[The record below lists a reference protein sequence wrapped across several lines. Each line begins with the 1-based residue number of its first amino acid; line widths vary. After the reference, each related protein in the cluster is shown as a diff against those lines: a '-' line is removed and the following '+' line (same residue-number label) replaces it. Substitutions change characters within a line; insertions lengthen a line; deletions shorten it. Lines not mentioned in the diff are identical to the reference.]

1 VTDWVLIKSAP
12 VEYIELYIIG
22 YSKIFLIMDNQME
35 VYENVL
41 IAIRQIIRAIDL
53 HSKYLSKKYG
63 LTITQLIILKEVN
76 ALKEA
81 HVGEVAR
88 RINLSQATVTS
99 VMDRLEKLSYIERT
113 RSETDKRK
121 VIVRITHSGKKKLED
136 NPSLLQE
143 YFIERFRKLKDWEQ
157 TLVLSALQRV
167 ASMMD
172 AERLEVMPVLT
183 SESVAASSRDVVE
196 IIGDDVNIQN
206 SDTIFN
212 KNIKGE

>member
-1 VTDWVLIKSAP
+1 
-12 VEYIELYIIG
+12 
-22 YSKIFLIMDNQME
+22 ME

-53 HSKYLSKKYG
+53 HSKYLLKKYG

-81 HVGEVAR
+81 HVGEVAKK
-88 RINLSQATVTS
+88 INLSQATVTS

-121 VIVRITHSGKKKLED
+121 VIVRITQLGKNKLEY

-143 YFIERFRKLKDWEQ
+143 YFIERFRKLKEWEQ

-167 ASMMD
+167 ASMMN

-183 SESVAASSRDVVE
+183 SESVAASSKDVVG
-196 IIGDDVNIQN
+196 IIGDNVNIQN
-206 SDTIFN
+206 SETIGDE
-212 KNIKGE
+212 KGTGE